1 MLNVIIPYIDSF
13 FSVFTE
19 KLGLAEMVTERNS
32 EGTKRYPGIPV
43 GLGQIK
49 QIDLDHIISYHRLRG
64 AKSIDYTDNNASG
77 CSKGIRITYPM
88 YMIGMVK
95 NDCQYSNDTLSN
107 LVANELIGIDFPK
120 SIRATIKA
128 WSAEIEVVEIN
139 QSAESVFEQEYT
151 NIDLNIDM
159 AYCYFS
165 ISYNIIIEADSSCL
179 DSICPPNITPEE
191 TFYITSLIGEILT
204 TPEGDRLTYQ

>member
-1 MLNVIIPYIDSF
+1 MLEILIPYIDQF
-13 FSVFTE
+13 FGEFSE
-19 KLGLAEMVTERNS
+19 KLGLAEMVTERNG

-95 NDCQYSNDTLSN
+95 NDCQYSNDTFSN

-165 ISYNIIIEADSSCL
+165 ISYNIIIEADSSCFAPL
-179 DSICPPNITPEE
+179 CPPVVDACDVDSIISETGECLITENE
-191 TFYITSLIGEILT
+191 DLIIIE
-204 TPEGDRLTYQ
+204 